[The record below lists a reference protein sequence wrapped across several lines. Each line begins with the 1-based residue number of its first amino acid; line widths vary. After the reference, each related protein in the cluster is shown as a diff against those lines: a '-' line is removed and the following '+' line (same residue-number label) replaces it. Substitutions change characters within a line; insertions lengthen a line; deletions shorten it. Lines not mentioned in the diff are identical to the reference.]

1 MKVGDWVETP
11 YGVGKVTSFSNS
23 YTKEKMNAYVLIDE
37 QLYTFAIHLINP
49 LPKEVADVIR
59 SAYEKG

>member
-11 YGVGKVTSFSNS
+11 YGVGKLGSFSNS
-23 YTKEKMNAYVLIDE
+23 YTKDNVNAYVWINEDV
-37 QLYTFAIHLINP
+37 YVFAIHLVKP

-59 SAYEKG
+59 SSYE